1 MPRCNPRRQS
11 QNTLLPPARIS
22 FSASAQN
29 DVLFAISAPTCSTY
43 SCQLFSI
50 SSLNSCGSVLSRS
63 PCWRFSGWYTT
74 RSDTS
79 ARARRR
85 AFCFGSCTMNGF
97 TGRSGPVMRW
107 PGGALGA
114 ALGAGGAAAGAAGR
128 AGGVAAGAR
137 TGAVGD
143 AGGRSVGVGG
153 AAAGAAG
160 GATGRGG
167 AAGGAGARGGVPGAT
182 TGPEKR
188 GMPGGRG
195 GTGTDGGGGGGA
207 GARGAARAGAGGGGA
222 DGDAGAALAG
232 AAGARG
238 GAAAAEGAP
247 AVTAPAAL
255 TANTLLHTAQRAR
268 TPPGGTLP
276 GSTRYT
282 VSHDGQVTFI
292 SRAPRSHRAPDRA
305 GGPPRTPIPAA
316 SWHSSSFRSRAR
328 SPAPGARSAGAG
340 SSRSRSRASS
350 AARGAVARAG
360 PSRNSSPPAGPARCT
375 GTVSACRT
383 PRAPRRTPRGC
394 RRTG

>member
-1 MPRCNPRRQS
+1 MPRCNPPRRQS

-29 DVLFAISAPTCSTY
+29 DVPFAISAPTCSTY

-50 SSLNSCGSVLSRS
+50 SSLNSCGSVPSRS

-85 AFCFGSCTMNGF
+85 AFCFGSCTMKGF
-97 TGRSGPVMRW
+97 TGRSGPVMRC
-107 PGGALGA
+107 PGGAPGA
-114 ALGAGGAAAGAAGR
+114 ALGAGGAGAGAAGR
-128 AGGVAAGAR
+128 TGGVVARAGGTGPAAGAR

-143 AGGRSVGVGG
+143 TGGRSVGVGG

-167 AAGGAGARGGVPGAT
+167 AAGAAGAAGGAGARGGVLGAE

-207 GARGAARAGAGGGGA
+207 GARGAGGGGA
-222 DGDAGAALAG
+222 AAAGATG
-232 AAGARG
+232 AAGARWAAG
-238 GAAAAEGAP
+238 TAGAAAPVAGF
-247 AVTAPAAL
+247 TG
-255 TANTLLHTAQRAR
+255 NTLLHTAQRAR
-268 TPPGGTLP
+268 TPPGGTLA

-292 SRAPRSHRAPDRA
+292 SRPPRSH
-305 GGPPRTPIPAA
+305 
-316 SWHSSSFRSRAR
+316 
-328 SPAPGARSAGAG
+328 PAPA
-340 SSRSRSRASS
+340 
-350 AARGAVARAG
+350 
-360 PSRNSSPPAGPARCT
+360 
-375 GTVSACRT
+375 
-383 PRAPRRTPRGC
+383 
-394 RRTG
+394 

>member
-1 MPRCNPRRQS
+1 MPRCTPQRQS

-22 FSASAQN
+22 FSASPQN

-50 SSLNSCGSVLSRS
+50 SSLNSCGSVPSRK

-79 ARARRR
+79 GRARRR
-85 AFCFGSCTMNGF
+85 AFCFGSCTMKGF

-153 AAAGAAG
+153 AAGGAAG

-167 AAGGAGARGGVPGAT
+167 AAGGAGARGGVLGAA

-222 DGDAGAALAG
+222 PSDGAAALAG

-238 GAAAAEGAP
+238 GAATAGADAPALGAP
-247 AVTAPAAL
+247 PPGF

-282 VSHDGQVTFI
+282 VSHDGQVT
-292 SRAPRSHRAPDRA
+292 
-305 GGPPRTPIPAA
+305 
-316 SWHSSSFRSRAR
+316 
-328 SPAPGARSAGAG
+328 
-340 SSRSRSRASS
+340 
-350 AARGAVARAG
+350 
-360 PSRNSSPPAGPARCT
+360 
-375 GTVSACRT
+375 
-383 PRAPRRTPRGC
+383 
-394 RRTG
+394 

>member
-1 MPRCNPRRQS
+1 MPRCNPQRQS

-50 SSLNSCGSVLSRS
+50 SSLKSCGSVPSRR

-85 AFCFGSCTMNGF
+85 AFCFGSCTMKGF

-107 PGGALGA
+107 PGGAPGA
-114 ALGAGGAAAGAAGR
+114 AWGAGGAAAGAAGR

-167 AAGGAGARGGVPGAT
+167 AAGAAGARGGVPGAA

-207 GARGAARAGAGGGGA
+207 GARGEGDGA
-222 DGDAGAALAG
+222 AALAG

-238 GAAAAEGAP
+238 GAAATAGA
-247 AVTAPAAL
+247 AAPAAGF
-255 TANTLLHTAQRAR
+255 TGNTLLHTAQRAR
-268 TPPGGTLP
+268 TPPGGTLA

-305 GGPPRTPIPAA
+305 GGRPRTPIPAG

-328 SPAPGARSAGAG
+328 SPAPGAQSAGAG

-350 AARGAVARAG
+350 AARGAAARAG
-360 PSRNSSPPAGPARCT
+360 PSRNSTPPAGPARCT

-383 PRAPRRTPRGC
+383 PRALRRTPPGC
-394 RRTG
+394 RRT